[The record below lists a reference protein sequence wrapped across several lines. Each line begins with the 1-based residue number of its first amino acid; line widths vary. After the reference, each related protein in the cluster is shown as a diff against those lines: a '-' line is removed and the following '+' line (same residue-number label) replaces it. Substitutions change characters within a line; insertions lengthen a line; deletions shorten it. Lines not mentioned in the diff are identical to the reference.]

1 MKFLILACS
10 LVFASGCLT
19 KPTLGGKAGT
29 SKLNTN
35 NLVKNPSTGIYTVK
49 SSQQQNPT
57 VRADAATRNF
67 NSTNSPA
74 EPLSK
79 GGILP
84 PKGQVESRN
93 IPPPQTAKES
103 SPDIVLNISD
113 EGKSGKTKVPVKIDW
128 VKLILYYLFA
138 LHVIVICYVAHKKG
152 LFQKIKSPFVEK
164 KIKNV

>member
-84 PKGQVESRN
+84 PKGRVESRN
-93 IPPPQTAKES
+93 IATSNRKRKLPRYSPKYKRRRKEWE
-103 SPDIVLNISD
+103 D
-113 EGKSGKTKVPVKIDW
+113 
-128 VKLILYYLFA
+128 
-138 LHVIVICYVAHKKG
+138 
-152 LFQKIKSPFVEK
+152 
-164 KIKNV
+164 